1 MENTKNN
8 LAGTGKDTHSLLES
22 LTKGNYFS
30 RSGTNELKCEDVRI
44 SQIASVVGTPFYVY
58 SSKYFTDRYNS
69 LTHAL
74 SGCDHKIFY
83 AVKSN
88 YNINIIRH
96 LHELG
101 CGADVNSLGEMY
113 RAEQAGVPADE
124 ILLGGVGKS
133 AEEISYAID
142 KNILLFKVESVA
154 ELYLINQIAELS
166 GKKARVALRVNPDVD
181 PLTHPYISTGLAE
194 NKFGIPIGDAEAIY
208 LDKSL
213 KNVEFTGIDMHLG
226 SQIASISP
234 YTEAVDKLLALCA
247 RLKNAGV
254 ELHHLDLGG
263 GFGVQYSGE
272 NDFPVPAFRDALLEK
287 LNSSGMKI
295 FLEPGRYFSANS
307 AALVTKILYLKTNGE
322 KNFLVV
328 DAGMSEL
335 IRPSLYGA
343 YHQIIPVT
351 PSNNDPK
358 VYDIVGP
365 LCESGDFLGKEQ
377 EIAEPS
383 SGNLLAVLSTGAYG
397 MVMASNYN
405 ARLRPAEVLVDG
417 SQWKLIRKRETLEQ
431 LIQNEEN
438 I

>member
-1 MENTKNN
+1 MENTKSN

-22 LTKGNYFS
+22 LSQGNYFS
-30 RSGTNELKCEDVRI
+30 RLEGNELHCENVRI
-44 SQIASVVGTPFYVY
+44 SKLASAVGTPLYVY
-58 SSKYFTDRYNS
+58 SKKYFTDRFQS
-69 LTHAL
+69 LTQAL
-74 SGCDHKIFY
+74 SGCKHKIFY

-124 ILLGGVGKS
+124 IVLGGVGKS
-133 AEEISYAID
+133 AEEISYALD
-142 KNILLFKVESVA
+142 KNIFQFKVESLS

-194 NKFGIPIGDAEAIY
+194 NKFGIPISEAEAIY
-208 LDKSL
+208 LDRSL
-213 KNVEFTGIDMHLG
+213 SHIEFTGIDMHLG
-226 SQIASISP
+226 SQIASIAP
-234 YTEAVDKLLALCA
+234 YAEAIDKILAVCE
-247 RLKNAGV
+247 RLKEAGI
-254 ELHHLDLGG
+254 ELHHMDIGG
-263 GFGVQYSGE
+263 GFGVQYAGE
-272 NDFPVPAFRDALLEK
+272 NDFPVTAFRETLLDK
-287 LNSSGMKI
+287 LKHSGMQI
-295 FLEPGRYFSANS
+295 FMEPGRYFSANS

-343 YHQIIPVT
+343 YHQIIPVI
-351 PSNNDPK
+351 PSGSEAK
-358 VYDIVGP
+358 VYDVVGP

-377 EIAEPS
+377 TIAEPE

-417 SQWKLIRKRETLEQ
+417 SEWKLIRRRETLEQ
-431 LIQNEEN
+431 LIQNEEDL
-438 I
+438 